1 LLPLGQQALA
11 VFVLHGLWLLLFL
24 QLPPLAPAEA
34 AAALATSWLVT
45 WAIVRWRPALRWL
58 PH

>member
-1 LLPLGQQALA
+1 

-24 QLPPLAPAEA
+24 QLPPLQPPAA
-34 AAALATSWLVT
+34 AAALSVSWFVT
-45 WAIVRWRPALRWL
+45 WLIVRSRTVLRWL